1 MCDKMNREK
10 ELKEAVDSLT
20 TALEKEFGTPEERS
34 KKRYTFAEMVE
45 EDEKMIDF
53 CKRWRNEL

>member
-1 MCDKMNREK
+1 MNREK
-10 ELKEAVDSLT
+10 ELKESVDSLT
-20 TALEKEFGTPEERS
+20 AALEKEFGTPEERS